1 MGNKETKSKGMEMTV
16 PIELATTEELLSELF
31 KRFDHAVFLSD
42 KKVTGELDERDM
54 QFKCNELAT
63 VGLLR
68 WGILNIEGG
77 FYDDRNERSVDL

>member
-1 MGNKETKSKGMEMTV
+1 MGKEKAKSKSMEMTA
-16 PIELATTEELLSELF
+16 PIELATTEDLLLELF

-42 KKVTGELDERDM
+42 KQMTEEMDERDM

-68 WGILNIEGG
+68 WGLINIEGG